1 MAKHAILGKYLPS
14 SSIQLT
20 QSLLYLVHGAHFD
33 LQMDIPPHREEKHES
48 IASFELDNTP
58 FEGRLGQCLLIFIV
72 RIGCYPGLL
81 LCAPLKVDEVTD
93 DYVDADTIVEGIS
106 VALVLQQL
114 QYQSRTDQLIFLLEH
129 LVEMHHDEVPRNE
142 YLLAV
147 LCEFSQVLLELV
159 ITNINVQFI
168 FCNIITTIALSRV
181 LLEDL
186 CYRLVQV
193 TEWMLIVQDTSR
205 DTHVPECLVVLV
217 VHAFLFARLPDQIK
231 FEVAAQHHLWK
242 ENEFLFIV

>member
-48 IASFELDNTP
+48 IASFKLDNTP

-81 LCAPLKVDEVTD
+81 LCAPLKVDEVAD

-114 QYQSRTDQLIFLLEH
+114 QYESRTDQLIFLLKQ
-129 LVEMHHDEVPRNE
+129 LVEMHHDEVPRNKN
-142 YLLAV
+142 LLAV
-147 LCEFSQVLLELV
+147 LCEFS
-159 ITNINVQFI
+159 
-168 FCNIITTIALSRV
+168 
-181 LLEDL
+181 
-186 CYRLVQV
+186 
-193 TEWMLIVQDTSR
+193 
-205 DTHVPECLVVLV
+205 
-217 VHAFLFARLPDQIK
+217 
-231 FEVAAQHHLWK
+231 
-242 ENEFLFIV
+242 